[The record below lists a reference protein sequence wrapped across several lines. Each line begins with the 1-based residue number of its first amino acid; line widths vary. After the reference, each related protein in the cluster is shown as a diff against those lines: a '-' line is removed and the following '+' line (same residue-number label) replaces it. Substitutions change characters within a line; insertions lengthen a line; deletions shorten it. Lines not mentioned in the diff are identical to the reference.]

1 MKRLALALGLVGA
14 TARAESTVE
23 PTTTTTADTAA
34 NTTANTTTMQQTS
47 REVPP
52 EGSRT
57 PTLTILPR
65 PIPSPLHP
73 RRRMTS
79 GMSMGAGVYCPNFGS
94 PSQPY
99 REYCAAQLRVALD
112 SPVSDTHVA
121 LLLGDVLHVGGLFGF
136 ELGTPYMQ
144 LGSRRARVAL
154 ALRGSFDGVISSLGR
169 HVPGHADGGL
179 LSFSNTYGPNLSVA
193 LSPHAAFEARVAVGW
208 TVGGFF
214 DGHGFDRPV
223 YGIAAE
229 GWLGLRFA
237 P

>member
-1 MKRLALALGLVGA
+1 MKRLALALGLVAA
-14 TARAESTVE
+14 TARADSVVES
-23 PTTTTTADTAA
+23 TTTTT
-34 NTTANTTTMQQTS
+34 TTTTQTS
-47 REVPP
+47 SQVPP
-52 EGSRT
+52 AASAT
-57 PTLTILPR
+57 PMLTILPR

-112 SPVSDTHVA
+112 SPISDSHVA

-154 ALRGSFDGVISSLGR
+154 ALRGSFDGVISSLGH

-179 LSFSNTYGPNLSVA
+179 LSFSNTYGPNVSVA
-193 LSPHAAFEARVAVGW
+193 LSPHAAFEARAAVGW

-214 DGHGFDRPV
+214 DDHGFDRPV